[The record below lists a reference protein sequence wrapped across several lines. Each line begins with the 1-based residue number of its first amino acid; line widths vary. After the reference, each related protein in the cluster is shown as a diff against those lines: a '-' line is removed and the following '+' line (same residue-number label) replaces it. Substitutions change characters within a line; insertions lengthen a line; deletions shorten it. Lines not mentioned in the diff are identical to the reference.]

1 MSGIFSMPYI
11 IMLNVHVAESDV
23 DSPVPT
29 KQQKTTLSKIL
40 YRRVATTKTTAT
52 HQQDCSD
59 KDDSEQASSTRPQSQ
74 DEPLTEIKGVIF
86 DMDGTLTL
94 PVLDFN
100 GIRDSLGLVP
110 GTDILPTVQKYSPE
124 ERAKAMAIIEEYEE
138 DGLRK
143 LQVSQ

>member
-1 MSGIFSMPYI
+1 MYVSRT
-11 IMLNVHVAESDV
+11 ESDV

-29 KQQKTTLSKIL
+29 KQQRTVALSKIL
-40 YRRVATTKTTAT
+40 YSRVANTKSSTT
-52 HQQDCSD
+52 HEQESSD
-59 KDDSEQASSTRPQSQ
+59 KNDDEKASSSVSTSKPQSQ

-94 PVLDFN
+94 PVLDFK
-100 GIRDSLGLVP
+100 GIRESLGLTP
-110 GTDILPTVQKYSPE
+110 GSDILPTVQKYSPE

-143 LQVSQ
+143 LQVSLNFY